1 MSQSVKAGFWSR
13 YFKLRISRNTLIT
26 LLILIITFLVWFYA
40 FPQFG
45 PIFSEF
51 FNKFQALG
59 IDKGKWIMLFLAATS
74 LSSLASGYLIDK
86 TQKKITIVYLAAPI
100 VALLTIIF
108 FWLNYETTFLFSILI
123 GLTVGLI
130 PVGIGAYFA
139 DHTQPEDRGR
149 IMGIS
154 IGISMIIAQ
163 IFLITGPINLG
174 STSTNLDLLII
185 GVLPLIALLTL
196 AFKTKD
202 KTKDSPP
209 LKNRKGPPLKK
220 IALYAVPIFLFYIVV
235 GILLSIVF
243 PTIQDQIDRSLFYAI
258 WAIPFMIGAIVAGV
272 QFDFV
277 GRRFP
282 TIIGL
287 AITGVSVAILGIL
300 GVSLAYLVVIP
311 LAIGFSYVTVN
322 SLIIWADLA
331 PANSRGLFYGVGFG
345 IIAASQMVGLILG
358 GVSFGSASN
367 AQINAYML
375 FSSIA
380 LFLCIPPL
388 LFAEEAL
395 PKELIEK
402 RQLADYLDGFKGKFG
417 KKKPS

>member
-1 MSQSVKAGFWSR
+1 MSQPVKAGFWSR
-13 YFKLRISRNTLIT
+13 YFKLRIGRSTLIT
-26 LLILIITFLVWFYA
+26 LLILITTFLVWFYA

-59 IDKGKWIMLFLAATS
+59 IDKGKWIMLFLATTS
-74 LSSLASGYLIDK
+74 LSSLASGYLVDK
-86 TQKKITIVYLAAPI
+86 TQKKITLVYLAAPI

-139 DHTQPEDRGR
+139 DQTQPEDRGR

-154 IGISMIIAQ
+154 VGISMILAQ
-163 IFLITGPINLG
+163 IFLITGPLNLG
-174 STSTNLDLLII
+174 SASTNLDVLII
-185 GVLPLIALLTL
+185 GVLPIIALSTL
-196 AFKTKD
+196 AFRSKD
-202 KTKDSPP
+202 NKESPP
-209 LKNRKGPPLKK
+209 VKIRKGPSLKK

-243 PTIQDQIDRSLFYAI
+243 PTIQDQINSSLFYAI

-300 GVSLAYLVVIP
+300 GVNLAYLVVIP
-311 LAIGFSYVTVN
+311 LAIGFSYVAVS

-367 AQINAYML
+367 SQINAYML